1 MNKKEKEIIKWH
13 HLFGITLTDYFTH
26 SNFEVELE
34 KEVSLK
40 KQYIDIVILR
50 KTEGI
55 ALKETVAGLEELND
69 YNIITYKSYAETLDA
84 WTLEELIGYYS
95 NYRKIISPDL
105 NHLLPT
111 SEFKLYAICT
121 RYPTK
126 LLNNNMLFTK
136 VQPGII
142 DLTWGNR
149 IIRIIVLKNITKE
162 AQNAL
167 WQLFSSQEEGFVF
180 GNDNYQWHCPEEQAI
195 LNQLYA
201 LYKVKGG
208 KMPYNMTEFTKEFT
222 KEHLHL
228 LEPSD
233 RLQGM
238 AAKDRLQGMAAS
250 DRLQGMAA
258 SDVVTQFSAHDVVTQ
273 FSASEVV
280 TQFSAQD
287 RLQGMTSHDRL
298 QGMSAKD
305 IKAYLASIEKGTK

>member
-1 MNKKEKEIIKWH
+1 
-13 HLFGITLTDYFTH
+13 
-26 SNFEVELE
+26 
-34 KEVSLK
+34 
-40 KQYIDIVILR
+40 
-50 KTEGI
+50 
-55 ALKETVAGLEELND
+55 
-69 YNIITYKSYAETLDA
+69 
-84 WTLEELIGYYS
+84 
-95 NYRKIISPDL
+95 
-105 NHLLPT
+105 
-111 SEFKLYAICT
+111 
-121 RYPTK
+121 
-126 LLNNNMLFTK
+126 MLFTK

-180 GNDNYQWHCPEEQAI
+180 GNKNYHWHCPEEQAI

-222 KEHLHL
+222 KEHWHL
-228 LEPSD
+228 LDLSD

-238 AAKDRLQGMAAS
+238 TASDRLKGMAAS
-250 DRLQGMAA
+250 DRLQGMATHDRLQGMTA
-258 SDVVTQFSAHDVVTQ
+258 SDVVSQFSAHDVVSQ

-280 TQFSAQD
+280 TQFS
-287 RLQGMTSHDRL
+287 SHDRL

-305 IKAYLASIEKGTK
+305 IKAYLASIEKEPK

>member
-1 MNKKEKEIIKWH
+1 
-13 HLFGITLTDYFTH
+13 
-26 SNFEVELE
+26 
-34 KEVSLK
+34 
-40 KQYIDIVILR
+40 
-50 KTEGI
+50 
-55 ALKETVAGLEELND
+55 
-69 YNIITYKSYAETLDA
+69 
-84 WTLEELIGYYS
+84 
-95 NYRKIISPDL
+95 
-105 NHLLPT
+105 
-111 SEFKLYAICT
+111 
-121 RYPTK
+121 
-126 LLNNNMLFTK
+126 MLFTK

-222 KEHLHL
+222 KEHWHL
-228 LEPSD
+228 LDLSDRLQGMTASD

-238 AAKDRLQGMAAS
+238 ATGDRLQGMTASDRLQGMAAS
-250 DRLQGMAA
+250 DRLKGMAA
-258 SDVVTQFSAHDVVTQ
+258 SEVVTQ

-280 TQFSAQD
+280 TQFSASEVVTQF
-287 RLQGMTSHDRL
+287 SAHDRL

-305 IKAYLASIEKGTK
+305 IKAYLASIEKEPK